1 MPEQMTK
8 QFAIETLEIFRNDY
22 TREGSAICRA
32 IDIAIDALR
41 QHTIEPEVRLIDAN
55 ALHAKIY
62 EDSERNYGASANI
75 AQVLLRIETA
85 PTIEPKR
92 GEWVETE
99 PDEDDRKIG
108 IEFSIKCSR
117 CHDENSHLDFNEN
130 HEITGKTFWKS
141 RFCPNCGAYM
151 REV

>member
-1 MPEQMTK
+1 MELIDRQ
-8 QFAIETLEIFRNDY
+8 ATLEKINTLCKAYALHEPVGRGGLPAAQKC
-22 TREGSAICRA
+22 REIVEK
-32 IDIAIDALR
+32 
-41 QHTIEPEVRLIDAN
+41 QPTIEPEC
-55 ALHAKIY
+55 
-62 EDSERNYGASANI
+62 
-75 AQVLLRIETA
+75 
-85 PTIEPKR
+85 

-108 IEFSIKCSR
+108 MVISIKCSR

-151 REV
+151 RKASENANGVFPIS

>member
-1 MPEQMTK
+1 MR
-8 QFAIETLEIFRNDY
+8 L
-22 TREGSAICRA
+22 
-32 IDIAIDALR
+32 IDADALLDDLKESAKAAMEWR
-41 QHTIEPEVRLIDAN
+41 EEAQDEEIKIRAEQAYVTFIECALKVKEAPTIEPEVR
-55 ALHAKIY
+55 HG
-62 EDSERNYGASANI
+62 R
-75 AQVLLRIETA
+75 
-85 PTIEPKR
+85 
-92 GEWVETE
+92 WVETE

-151 REV
+151 REGGEQE

>member
-1 MPEQMTK
+1 M
-8 QFAIETLEIFRNDY
+8 
-22 TREGSAICRA
+22 
-32 IDIAIDALR
+32 
-41 QHTIEPEVRLIDAN
+41 PEVRLIDAN
-55 ALHAKIY
+55 ALKKKHCDCCAASADCMGSGCKIY
-62 EDSERNYGASANI
+62 NARCLI
-75 AQVLLRIETA
+75 AEL

-141 RFCPNCGAYM
+141 RFCPNCGAKMFADGGTISKEQFAEIM
-151 REV
+151 RGDNNG

>member
-1 MPEQMTK
+1 MTK
-8 QFAIETLEIFRNDY
+8 QSSIETLEIFRNDY

-41 QHTIEPEVRLIDAN
+41 H
-55 ALHAKIY
+55 
-62 EDSERNYGASANI
+62 
-75 AQVLLRIETA
+75 

-92 GEWVETE
+92 GERMETE

-151 REV
+151 RGRR

>member
-8 QFAIETLEIFRNDY
+8 QDAIEYLLYMKHDVQAK
-22 TREGSAICRA
+22 SPM
-32 IDIAIDALR
+32 DIALDAAIEALK
-41 QHTIEPEVRLIDAN
+41 QPTIEPEVR
-55 ALHAKIY
+55 HG
-62 EDSERNYGASANI
+62 R
-75 AQVLLRIETA
+75 
-85 PTIEPKR
+85 
-92 GEWVETE
+92 WVEIE

-141 RFCPNCGAYM
+141 RFCPNCGADM
-151 REV
+151 REMSEDAVQT